1 MFELV
6 FIVNAK
12 DSKLTPYLA
21 IFYTCC
27 IEVIVYFSTF
37 LFLGNTLDNFVG
49 SKFTSLEDLLVHIY
63 R

>member
-1 MFELV
+1 MVELV

-49 SKFTSLEDLLVHIY
+49 SKFTSLEDL
-63 R
+63 

>member
-1 MFELV
+1 MVELV

-12 DSKLTPYLA
+12 DFKLTPYLA
-21 IFYTCC
+21 NFYACC

-49 SKFTSLEDLLVHIY
+49 SKFTSLGDL
-63 R
+63 